1 MDHLCGSWSTVHDG
15 AAAATRITA
24 VATGPDGASHD
35 RNGSRPLGLGICHR
49 GLHHNR
55 SLWSHSGAWIP
66 AGVIDGCAGDGLRDH
81 RRAGHA
87 IATGDRRVRLRLPAV
102 PRMSLA
108 IPVAGVVSECSL
120 LISQITVAEP
130 VINKT
135 VAVVWC
141 RERTATVM
149 VAAKQPAERAQQQAA
164 TTGGGGLSREQDC
177 GNCQQQRTDM
187 NTHRSLPQTDRKD
200 GGHVIGGLPRGS
212 ATRPPSDEGRLKR

>member
-1 MDHLCGSWSTVHDG
+1 VDHLCRSGSTIHDG
-15 AAAATRITA
+15 VAATTRITA

-35 RNGSRPLGLGICHR
+35 RNGRRPLWLGIWHR
-49 GLHHNR
+49 RLHHNR
-55 SLWSHSGAWIP
+55 SLWSHSGTWIP
-66 AGVIDGCAGDGLRDH
+66 AGVVDRCAGDWLRHD

-87 IATGDRRVRLRLPAV
+87 VATGDYGVRLERPPV
-102 PRMSLA
+102 PGMSLP
-108 IPVAGVVSECSL
+108 IPVAGVVSQCSL

-164 TTGGGGLSREQDC
+164 TAGGGGLSREQDC
-177 GNCQQQRTDM
+177 GDCQQQRPNM

-200 GGHVIGGLPRGS
+200 GG
-212 ATRPPSDEGRLKR
+212 K